1 VPAPQPGLVINLA
14 KLKKV
19 SIWFNESEF
28 EELRREAEKRGLTPY
43 AYTKQLILK
52 RKLNGLL
59 IGYLLVFSALANLFY
74 LYVLNLIISAIA

>member
-1 VPAPQPGLVINLA
+1 MEKSKRNLRQ
-14 KLKKV
+14 V
-19 SIWFNESEF
+19 NIWLNKEQYER
-28 EELRREAEKRGLTPY
+28 LRREAEKNGLTPY